1 MSTEANISR
10 RPLKSRGTAWAA
22 AAARLAIAAGLRPN
36 TISVLSVLFA
46 ALAGGCLALT
56 SHVTGKS
63 TVLLLVGA
71 AIGIQ
76 LRLLCNLLDGMVAVE
91 GGFRTKTGEIYN
103 ELPDRFADVVILVGA
118 GYSYGPSS
126 TLITLGWA
134 AAVGAVLTAYIRALG
149 VAAGASQHFVGPM
162 AKPHRMAVIT
172 VACLGTAGCLVMQQA
187 WNLIELALRII
198 VTGCAVTAVRRTI
211 RILREL
217 EAK

>member
-1 MSTEANISR
+1 METPPASR

-22 AAARLAIAAGLRPN
+22 AAARLAISIGLRPN
-36 TISVLSVLFA
+36 AISVLSVFFA

-56 SHVTGKS
+56 SRAEAGT
-63 TVLLLVGA
+63 A
-71 AIGIQ
+71 ATLFVAAAVGIQ

-103 ELPDRFADVVILVGA
+103 ELPDRIADILILLGA
-118 GYSYGPSS
+118 GYSLGYTPNIT
-126 TLITLGWA
+126 TLAWVAT
-134 AAVGAVLTAYIRALG
+134 VGAVLTAYVRALG

-162 AKPHRMAVIT
+162 AKPHRMAVMT
-172 VACLGTAGCLVMQQA
+172 VACLGEAGCVA
-187 WNLIELALRII
+187 AKTTFNLIEVALWLVAVGCI
-198 VTGCAVTAVRRTI
+198 VTSIRRTI

>member
-1 MSTEANISR
+1 MAKADISR
-10 RPLKSRGTAWAA
+10 RPIKSRGSRWAA
-22 AAARLAIAAGLRPN
+22 AAAKWAAAIGLRPN
-36 TISVLSVLFA
+36 TISVLSVFFA
-46 ALAGGCLALT
+46 ALAGGCLMGT
-56 SHVTGKS
+56 NHVGRTM
-63 TVLLLVGA
+63 A
-71 AIGIQ
+71 ACLFVAAAVAVQ

-103 ELPDRFADVVILVGA
+103 ELPDRFADIFILLGA
-118 GYSYGPSS
+118 GYSYGHSS
-126 TLITLGWA
+126 TMSALGWA

-172 VACLGTAGCLVMQQA
+172 VACLGAAVCLAVQQS
-187 WNLIELALRII
+187 WNPIEPALWII
-198 VTGCAVTAVRRTI
+198 VTGCVVTAIRRTI